1 MPSARGTTFGGDLKL
16 ISQKSWQNGTRSSTD
31 PIIRTWFASA
41 VVRFVS
47 ELLTAHDFSARPFGS
62 DVVGR
67 DQAGLPASQFF
78 LPRILID
85 ESHEGRLI
93 HLATSDLNAI
103 PAVAFQGIE
112 RSCISCFVHPKNEPD
127 VTGAFQFSGIVFVE
141 HDKRVPR
148 DRGVTRFVHCP
159 TFGLRLLPRRQHV
172 SHRFAK
178 SMFAE
183 GAMHT
188 PTPEKTAPTIGR

>member
-31 PIIRTWFASA
+31 SGTRMYKNLSG
-41 VVRFVS
+41 S
-47 ELLTAHDFSARPFGS
+47 HLLFFSLCQNWHDFSARPFGS
-62 DVVGR
+62 DVLGR

-112 RSCISCFVHPKNEPD
+112 RGCISCFVHPKNEPD
-127 VTGAFQFSGIVFVE
+127 MTGAFQFSGIVFVE

-148 DRGVTRFVHCP
+148 DRRVTRFVHCP

-188 PTPEKTAPTIGR
+188 PTPEKTAPT

>member
-1 MPSARGTTFGGDLKL
+1 MYKNLSGSHLLFFSLC
-16 ISQKSWQNGTRSSTD
+16 QN
-31 PIIRTWFASA
+31 W
-41 VVRFVS
+41 
-47 ELLTAHDFSARPFGS
+47 HDFSARPFGS

-67 DQAGLPASQFF
+67 DQAGLPASRFF

-103 PAVAFQGIE
+103 PA
-112 RSCISCFVHPKNEPD
+112 
-127 VTGAFQFSGIVFVE
+127 GAFQFSGIVFVE

-148 DRGVTRFVHCP
+148 DRRVTRFVHCP